1 MNGPKRPLL
10 RGLPPHAVI
19 TKTVTMEDLRSESFA
34 AVNPLRKVPAAI
46 DAKRGDALFII
57 TTRKHQI

>member
-46 DAKRGDALFII
+46 DAKRRARLVEGHGGAE
-57 TTRKHQI
+57 H